1 VQYLVGVFLLR
12 MARKQIALSSREEY
26 SFAYFSFALSCY
38 CLCLLFDRSPSNLVL
53 VSKME
58 GEGKKYWLIS
68 APKTR
73 EDTFNTLN
81 KKTAD
86 ELDLSVNY
94 KFHVP
99 ELKGIKIFIVL

>member
-1 VQYLVGVFLLR
+1 
-12 MARKQIALSSREEY
+12 
-26 SFAYFSFALSCY
+26 
-38 CLCLLFDRSPSNLVL
+38 
-53 VSKME
+53 ME

-99 ELKGIKIFIVL
+99 ELKGIKIFIAL